1 MDEAVPVRRGRRRNT
16 KGFGILWI
24 IVCTLMLFFHMITF
38 GILGLLIDDA
48 FSLHISD
55 ALMDIMGNLG
65 IAFTAWVVCHLVKV
79 ETGRQLRGA
88 IRIKDFHFSL
98 VIMLTAAGWSLGEV
112 CDHLMGSILCNYMQI
127 QPDVSDMSGVWGV
140 ISAVICAPIFEE
152 LIFRY
157 GYVGLLKDNSSKAFT
172 LFFTTIIFAAAHTY
186 NLQNTGNVFMGTI
199 LAAYVYYRTGN
210 ILYTILEHAIH
221 NALCYVPIENWK
233 IFGTEIYYER
243 NGFILAGMPWFWI
256 QFVIMILS
264 ISWII
269 VFFRKRKES

>member
-1 MDEAVPVRRGRRRNT
+1 MEEAVPARSGRRRNT

-24 IVCTLMLFFHMITF
+24 IVCTLLLFVFMIFF
-38 GILGLLIDDA
+38 GVLGLLIDDA
-48 FSLHISD
+48 FSLNRSD
-55 ALMDIMGNLG
+55 VIVDVMGNLG
-65 IAFTAWVVCHLVKV
+65 IAFTAWIICHRVKV
-79 ETGRQLRGA
+79 VTGGSLRDA
-88 IRIKDFHFSL
+88 IRIRDFHFSL

-112 CDHLMGSILCNYMQI
+112 CDHLMGILLSNYMQI
-127 QPDVSDMSGVWGV
+127 KPDVVDASGIWGV
-140 ISAVICAPIFEE
+140 ISTVICAPILEE

-172 LFFTTIIFAAAHTY
+172 LFFTTIVFAAVHTY

-233 IFGTEIYYER
+233 ILGTEIYYER
-243 NGFILAGMPWFWI
+243 NGFVLAGMPWFWI
-256 QFVIMILS
+256 QFAIMILS
-264 ISWII
+264 ISWIM